1 MNHVDDAMN
10 ENDIIKQLVPKV
22 EDKVYTTIKKI
33 ENTDEWKKVKFI
45 IFYGSSAKNEA
56 RDASDHD
63 ICIYFDGKGNE
74 EMSRFRLK
82 VLSEFFDDSY
92 DVKIFQQL
100 PLYVKAEVLKGIVI
114 FCRDEQFLYDVALK
128 TIREFDDFKHRYYDY
143 IGYRMIT

>member
-1 MNHVDDAMN
+1 MNYVGNAMN
-10 ENDIIKQLVPKV
+10 DIKQPVPKV
-22 EDKVYTTIKKI
+22 EAKVHATIKKM
-33 ENTDEWKKVKFI
+33 ENTDEWEKVKFI
-45 IFYGSSAKNEA
+45 IFYGSSAKNEV

-63 ICIYFDGKGNE
+63 ICIYFDGKSTE
-74 EMSRFRLK
+74 EMSGFRLK

-100 PLYVKAEVLKGIVI
+100 PLYIMVEVLKGIVI
-114 FCRDEQFLYDVALK
+114 FCRDERFLYDVALK